1 VKKTIVAIASA
12 CMLLAGMVEAE
23 IIVSAGR
30 VPTAAEDV
38 SSSVTSISSA
48 DLERLQVR
56 ALPEAIR
63 MVPGV
68 HVTRNGGPGQT
79 SDFYIRGAKTDQVL
93 VLIDGIEMNDSSLI
107 GRNADLSLLDPAD
120 IQSVEV
126 LRGPQSALYGG
137 DAMGGVINIITK
149 RGEGA
154 PSVSLSAEV
163 GSFETYHGAAA
174 ISGSTGIVDYAFTAT
189 HIDSAG
195 ISAANEADGNR
206 EKDGFDRT
214 GFSGRIGLAPLEN
227 LSFDFVARYIESS
240 VDYDNGAGEGA
251 DTPDNVT
258 DAERLYLGGAAE
270 LGLFDSQWQQ
280 RLSVS
285 RVSHDR
291 EFTSTW
297 GENWYEAEQTKVGW
311 QHDFYQE
318 DRNVVSAGVEIEE
331 ETAETDAL
339 PEVDS
344 EIKSVYLQDQL
355 HLGALV
361 LVGGLRLDDH
371 DTFGEEVTGRL
382 GATLKLKDAGTRFKA
397 TYGSGFKAPSLYQL
411 YAPASPWGAI
421 GNADLNPETST
432 SWDVGV
438 EQKLCEKAVVGVT
451 YFDSEYEDLIDF
463 VAGYVNE
470 SEATVKGVEFNATAQ
485 LCDAVRLSGT
495 YTYTDSEDSDGAE
508 LSRRPKHRATAD
520 LHYRWDDAVNLSLG
534 CVYVGKRQDAYFSST
549 EYVTVEEELPGY
561 VVFNLA
567 ASWQLSDTVKLFGR
581 VENLFDKDYEELAG
595 YGTPGVSGYGGVKI
609 TL

>member
-1 VKKTIVAIASA
+1 MKQCIVGIAGA
-12 CMLLAGMVEAE
+12 CMLLAGMATAE
-23 IIVSAGR
+23 IVVSAGR

-38 SSSVTSISSA
+38 SSSVTSLSGA
-48 DLERLQVR
+48 DLERLQIR

-79 SDFYIRGAKTDQVL
+79 SDFYIRGAKTDQIL
-93 VLIDGIEMNDSSLI
+93 VLIDGIEMNDPSLI

-149 RGEGA
+149 RGAGA
-154 PSVSLSAEV
+154 PSLSLSAEA
-163 GSFETYHGAAA
+163 GSFETYRGAATIA
-174 ISGSTGIVDYAFTAT
+174 GSTGMVDYAFTAT
-189 HIDSAG
+189 HIDSEG
-195 ISAANEADGNR
+195 ISAANEDDGNT
-206 EKDGFDRT
+206 EKDGYDRT
-214 GFSGRIGLAPLEN
+214 GFSGRIGVSPLEN
-227 LSFDFVARYIESS
+227 LSFDFMARYIESS

-251 DTPDNVT
+251 DSPDNVA

-270 LGLFDSQWQQ
+270 LGLLDSQWQQ
-280 RLSVS
+280 RFSAS

-291 EFTSTW
+291 DFTSTW
-297 GENWYEAEQTKVGW
+297 GENWFDSELTKVGW
-311 QHDFYQE
+311 QHDFYQ
-318 DRNVVSAGVEIEE
+318 DDKNVISAGVEIEE
-331 ETAETDAL
+331 ETAETDSL

-382 GATLKLKDAGTRFKA
+382 GATLKLKDSGTRIKG

-421 GNADLNPETST
+421 GNADLEPETST

-438 EQKLCEKAVVGVT
+438 EQKLCQKAVVGVT

-470 SEATVKGVEFNATAQ
+470 SEATVKGVEFSATAQ

-520 LHYRWDDAVNLSLG
+520 LHYRWDESVNVSLG
-534 CVYVGKRQDAYFSST
+534 CIYVGERQDAYYSST
-549 EYVTVEEELPGY
+549 EYVTVEEELPGH
-561 VVFNLA
+561 VIFNLA
-567 ASWQLSDTVKLFGR
+567 ASWDVSETVTLFGR
-581 VENLFDKDYEELAG
+581 VDNLLDKDYEELAG
-595 YGTPGVSGYGGVKI
+595 YGTPGLSGYGGVKI